1 MAAAKR
7 VMCQACNGTGHSKET
22 APEMEL
28 EYNRELGA
36 HVEVRTIRNGE
47 RGIWQRALRG
57 SGCIRC
63 LGVGYVTR

>member
-1 MAAAKR
+1 MATAQR

-36 HVEVRTIRNGE
+36 HVEVKTIK
-47 RGIWQRALRG
+47 QG

-63 LGVGYVTR
+63 LGVGYLETR

>member
-1 MAAAKR
+1 MATPKR

-28 EYNRELGA
+28 QYNRELGA
-36 HVEVRTIRNGE
+36 HVEVKTIK
-47 RGIWQRALRG
+47 QG
-57 SGCIRC
+57 SGCVRC